1 MPLTVIRASAG
12 SGKTFQLAMSFI
24 RILLQGE
31 LAGQPQNPS
40 AILATTFTRAA
51 AGEILD
57 RVLRL
62 VAEAVQSKKRRE
74 FLSSQLGLPLSAAH
88 SARLLAALVAHVDR
102 LAISTMD
109 AFFGQIAKAF
119 SSDLGFAPD
128 WSMAA

>member
-24 RILLQGE
+24 RILLAGE
-31 LAGQPQNPS
+31 LSGQPQNPS

-62 VAEAVQSKKRRE
+62 VAEAMLSQERRDFLTKQLGHPLSHEVGFGMWDWKKRSNE
-74 FLSSQLGLPLSAAH
+74 C
-88 SARLLAALVAHVDR
+88 
-102 LAISTMD
+102 
-109 AFFGQIAKAF
+109 
-119 SSDLGFAPD
+119 
-128 WSMAA
+128 